1 MSERNEQLLHFYR
14 QNRIDDNRKFYDVRR
29 DQSDRVIGQGLLI
42 SAILLGLA
50 TAAGALS
57 GTTVGWATGW
67 SIIATILPAASTAL
81 TAYLALDDPEQ
92 QSKIYQDA
100 GRAIRAAARSEQN
113 PHFLPG
119 GHPSEAEIAELVKRV
134 EGALRQRHSQ
144 WGRLIS
150 LIPIADHTKD

>member
-14 QNRIDDNRKFYDVRR
+14 LNRIDDNRKFYDARQ
-29 DQSDRVIGQGLLI
+29 DQSDRAIGQGLLI

-92 QSKIYQDA
+92 
-100 GRAIRAAARSEQN
+100 
-113 PHFLPG
+113 
-119 GHPSEAEIAELVKRV
+119 
-134 EGALRQRHSQ
+134 
-144 WGRLIS
+144 
-150 LIPIADHTKD
+150 